1 MNDKEYIKTYKPLI
15 AWLIGFPIMIIFI
28 TKFIDS
34 SEKIS
39 VLISLIMMVIS
50 LYILMLIIY
59 KGQYVY
65 WINGGPSY
73 EEAKIAGSEKR
84 KQYAKA
90 HLDLFGKMTLVCFI
104 YGLISLLF
112 RVSIFIDIIII
123 SGAIIVTAFQTV
135 PIKFGK

>member
-28 TKFIDS
+28 TRFIDS

-39 VLISLIMMVIS
+39 VLISLLMMVIS

-65 WINGGPSY
+65 WINGGPNY

>member
-28 TKFIDS
+28 TRFIDS

-39 VLISLIMMVIS
+39 VLISLLMMVIS

-59 KGQYVY
+59 KGEYVY

-73 EEAKIAGSEKR
+73 EEAKTAGIEKR
-84 KQYAKA
+84 KQYAKV
-90 HLDLFGKMTLVCFI
+90 HLDLFRKMTLVCFI
-104 YGLISLLF
+104 YGLLSLLF